1 LVLGPLASHGRK
13 ATRGCPCGFYTDTQH
28 ECTCSPLTIQ
38 RYRSRIS
45 GPLLDRIDIHIE
57 VPAVKYRE
65 LTDRSA
71 GEPSATIR
79 ERVNR
84 ARGLQLAR
92 FHGTS
97 FFCNAQMGAR
107 ELRAYCQVEAAG
119 ERLLELA
126 VNRLGLSAR
135 AYTRILKVART
146 IADLDGDGPIQAHHL
161 SEAIQYRSLD
171 RMAL

>member
-1 LVLGPLASHGRK
+1 
-13 ATRGCPCGFYTDTQH
+13 
-28 ECTCSPLTIQ
+28 
-38 RYRSRIS
+38 
-45 GPLLDRIDIHIE
+45 
-57 VPAVKYRE
+57 
-65 LTDRSA
+65 
-71 GEPSATIR
+71 
-79 ERVNR
+79 
-84 ARGLQLAR
+84 
-92 FHGTS
+92 
-97 FFCNAQMGAR
+97 MGAR

-146 IADLDGDGPIQAHHL
+146 IADLDGHGAIQAHHL